1 MPTRRKGASAV
12 HPMSN
17 RVNEVAGL
25 ILIAVAVF
33 SALALWSFHPGDPS
47 WSHRVSGGWSVR
59 NYGGWVG
66 AYIAGEFV
74 QLLGA
79 FAMFIPLAVFAWG
92 VRTFTGLRSWWP
104 GWQGLG
110 GLMIALSGAGLFY
123 KAFQIDPLF
132 GKSTLAGGLVGYGM
146 AVVLETYLG
155 RVGSWVALT
164 GALLAAVVATT
175 GLSIGQVLYYLSRGP
190 RWMLVSLLPRL
201 WTAGYTGARRSAVF
215 TRDWV
220 KDSIKASR
228 LKKAAREARK
238 SGTFLKEFRE
248 SWSRPNI
255 SPSGSGEAAA
265 VENGVVSP
273 AGKGPPTGAI
283 SLTGAV
289 SPVEEPNGAKPLLS
303 PLNGQNGIL
312 GDSGEKSV
320 PPGGAA
326 GDLLAEPAFGPPR
339 ASEPAPFM
347 GPAAEAEDNSAPK
360 NRAGS
365 PVTGSLEAG
374 DLKAGD
380 PKIIIGPAYDD
391 ADDAEEPPVPESGE
405 GGRDE
410 DGAPGTVSEAADSA
424 EQDDPEEVL
433 SKAPKEISSS
443 EEVRGKEVPDA
454 DKSAIR
460 IGRKENPEERGARA
474 SETQRVETQRV
485 EAERA
490 EDETAMSIP
499 SLVNDSEPEDM
510 SLSLKRALSGSQA
523 ENGDKRAE
531 NDDKELKVRRVG
543 ANGEADIVRIEDDAL
558 VSDAAP
564 TAKKTTSRKNGH
576 YVLPKLDLFAEP
588 ESSAL
593 IVDEEAIREKSTLLE
608 QTLHE
613 FGVEGEMKEVKTGPV
628 ITIYEFA
635 PAAGV
640 KVSKIASLSDDLARA
655 LSAISIR
662 IVAPIPGTN
671 VVGIEVPNA
680 KRRAVR
686 VRELLASREFGR
698 AKEKLTLG
706 LGKDILGRTTITDLA
721 KIPHLLIAG
730 STGSGKSVAMNMM
743 ISSLLVRCHP
753 REVRFLMIDPKMLEF
768 SIYEGIP
775 HLLVPVVTDPK
786 RAASALRGVVAEM
799 ERRYQLMSKFEVR
812 NIDGYNNLVS
822 EFLGPREE
830 ARRRSQHLDEG
841 ERVDDAE
848 NPDFMPYIVV
858 VIDELADLM
867 MVSSREV
874 EETMTRL
881 AQMAR
886 AAGIHLLVAT
896 QRPSVDVL
904 TGLIKANF
912 PSRIALRVASR
923 VDSRTILDMN
933 GAERLLGKGD
943 MLFVPPGT
951 SAPVRIH
958 GAFVSDEEIRNLVNH
973 WKVQGPTA
981 FREDLFVQVESKENP
996 ASAEEDYDERYDDA
1010 VALVART
1017 GEASISLIQ
1026 RHLRIGYNRA
1036 ARLIERMEIEG
1047 VVGPS
1052 EGAKRRQVLIQDIPG
1067 AEVESIDAV

>member
-1 MPTRRKGASAV
+1 MPTRRKGASSV
-12 HPMSN
+12 HPISN

-47 WSHRVSGGWSVR
+47 WSHRVSAGWSVR

-74 QLLGA
+74 QLMGA

-92 VRTFTGLRSWWP
+92 VRTFTGLRSLWP

-146 AVVLETYLG
+146 AIILETYLG
-155 RVGSWVALT
+155 RLGSWVVLM

-190 RWMLVSLLPRL
+190 RWMLVNLLPRL
-201 WTAGYTGARRSAVF
+201 WAAGYTGAHRLVNFVWDS
-215 TRDWV
+215 V

-228 LKKAAREARK
+228 LKKAAKEARK
-238 SGTFLKEFRE
+238 SATFWKEFRE
-248 SWSRPNI
+248 SWSRPDI
-255 SPSGSGEAAA
+255 SPSGGGEAASGLAADDGA
-265 VENGVVSP
+265 V
-273 AGKGPPTGAI
+273 
-283 SLTGAV
+283 SLAGAV
-289 SPVEEPNGAKPLLS
+289 SPAEEPNGAKPR
-303 PLNGQNGIL
+303 LNPVNGKNGIS
-312 GDSGEKSV
+312 GDSGEKSIPSGEV
-320 PPGGAA
+320 DEKLRGG
-326 GDLLAEPAFGPPR
+326 PSFGPSR
-339 ASEPAPFM
+339 ASGQVLFM
-347 GPAAEAEDNSAPK
+347 GPAAEAEGKSAPK
-360 NRAGS
+360 NRTGS
-365 PVTGSLEAG
+365 PEAG
-374 DLKAGD
+374 GPEAGGSETGDSKARG
-380 PKIIIGPAYDD
+380 PKVLFGPALDD
-391 ADDAEEPPVPESGE
+391 ADEQSYPEEPAPRGSGE
-405 GGRDE
+405 GGGDE
-410 DGAPGTVSEAADSA
+410 AGVPETVSEAAGPDGRD
-424 EQDDPEEVL
+424 EETRPEKVRLAEVL
-433 SKAPKEISSS
+433 SS
-443 EEVRGKEVPDA
+443 EEEPDT
-454 DKSAIR
+454 DKSALR
-460 IGRKENPEERGARA
+460 IGRKENPEEREAQRA
-474 SETQRVETQRV
+474 QRVERV
-485 EAERA
+485 ERA
-490 EDETAMSIP
+490 ERVENETPMSIP
-499 SLVNDSEPEDM
+499 SLENDSDPEEM
-510 SLSLKRALSGSQA
+510 SLSLKRALSGSGSQA
-523 ENGDKRAE
+523 ENGDTQAE
-531 NDDKELKVRRVG
+531 NGDTGVKVRHAG
-543 ANGEADIVRIEDDAL
+543 ADGETGIVRIEDDAL
-558 VSDAAP
+558 VSDGAPASKKAA
-564 TAKKTTSRKNGH
+564 SRKNGH
-576 YVLPKLDLFAEP
+576 YVLPKLDLFAEA

-608 QTLHE
+608 QTLRE
-613 FGVEGEMKEVKTGPV
+613 FGVEGEITEVKTGPV

-635 PAAGV
+635 PAPGV
-640 KVSKIASLSDDLARA
+640 KVSKIASLSDDLARSLA
-655 LSAISIR
+655 AISVR

-671 VVGIEVPNA
+671 VVGIEVPNL

-686 VRELLASREFGR
+686 VKELLASREFGR

-706 LGKDILGRTTITDLA
+706 LGKDILGRTAITDLA

-799 ERRYQLMSKFEVR
+799 ERRYQLMSELGVR
-812 NIDGYNNLVS
+812 NIESYNNLVT
-822 EFLGPREE
+822 EFLGPRE
-830 ARRRSQHLDEG
+830 ARRRRSQHLDE
-841 ERVDDAE
+841 AE
-848 NPDFMPYIVV
+848 YVRDKGNPDFMPYIVV

-958 GAFVSDEEIRNLVNH
+958 GAFVSDKEIKNLVEY
-973 WKVQGPTA
+973 WKAQGPTA
-981 FREDLFVQVESKENP
+981 FQDDLFVQAESKES
-996 ASAEEDYDERYDDA
+996 AGAEEQDYDERYDDA

-1036 ARLIERMEIEG
+1036 ARLIERMEVEG

-1052 EGAKRRQVLIQDIPG
+1052 EGAKRRQVLIQEIPG